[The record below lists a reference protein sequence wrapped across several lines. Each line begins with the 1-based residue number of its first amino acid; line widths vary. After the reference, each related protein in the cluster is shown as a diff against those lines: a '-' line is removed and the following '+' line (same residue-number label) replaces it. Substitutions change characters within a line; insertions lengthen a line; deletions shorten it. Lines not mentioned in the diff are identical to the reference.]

1 MEELNR
7 CSDGIVQC
15 GGCSYAGKTWDWGCE
30 AALMADAADAIENLE
45 RKVENLEQEN
55 RFLKSMQRGI
65 AENMELDSLG
75 KMVARAMRE
84 VRYE

>member
-1 MEELNR
+1 M
-7 CSDGIVQC
+7 SD
-15 GGCSYAGKTWDWGCE
+15 YTNLLRMLKTYEDGYG
-30 AALMADAADAIENLE
+30 LYLDAANAIENLE
-45 RKVENLEQEN
+45 RKVENLKQEN

-84 VRYE
+84 VRYD

>member
-1 MEELNR
+1 MSNYKELVEELRDKYNEDR
-7 CSDGIVQC
+7 C
-15 GGCSYAGKTWDWGCE
+15 KRLTLE
-30 AALMADAADAIENLE
+30 AADAIENLE

-55 RFLKSMQRGI
+55 RFLKSMQREI
-65 AENMELDSLG
+65 AENMEPDFLG

>member
-1 MEELNR
+1 MNDYKELVEELRDKYNEDR
-7 CSDGIVQC
+7 C
-15 GGCSYAGKTWDWGCE
+15 KRLTLE
-30 AALMADAADAIENLE
+30 AADAIENLE

-55 RFLKSMQRGI
+55 RFLKSIQKGI
-65 AENMELDSLG
+65 AENMEPDSLG

>member
-1 MEELNR
+1 MKDYSELIKALR
-7 CSDGIVQC
+7 ETDSSDWKC
-15 GGCSYAGKTWDWGCE
+15 LS
-30 AALMADAADAIENLE
+30 LDAADAIENLE
-45 RKVENLEQEN
+45 RKVENLKQEN

-65 AENMELDSLG
+65 AESIELDSLG